1 MKAPKP
7 AKESKQDEATPEK
20 RRGRPP
26 GSKSKNK
33 IPKAAA
39 ERKTKKSKKGG
50 DDDEVDADDDN
61 QDDAKKDG
69 EEEEVD
75 EPSQE
80 SVEEGD
86 EAPVTHS
93 LSKEEIKAKIASR
106 KTPSKKKLTT
116 DDPDAKSKSG
126 GAKKQAATTGKT
138 SSGGGKTASST
149 DEIDTKRKKEI
160 ELVVPRKSVKSADIR
175 EMTEEAAKKKL
186 DGGQQKEK
194 TKKDKGEYKVGDLG
208 AFASKLTRLNAN
220 ESSKNNDEIIQMLNQ
235 LFEEKVV
242 FRSDVERS
250 GLAAII
256 AVLRKSSNPT
266 VAQTASALRK
276 HLMKIIRM
284 DTGNDG
290 TAAPAKP
297 QKAADDS
304 SKTASKKP
312 KDAKSAVGGE
322 KKDEP
327 KKNTNGVAES
337 KPVAVEADKVA
348 PTTSSSDDKPNGDV
362 KSNNKTSSTAPADS
376 KETTT
381 PVADAAKEVTPPKT
395 EDDSS
400 KTTAKAA
407 EPAATE
413 VAKSDSGEKKAD
425 ASLDKN
431 RQAFVDMLSNVL
443 ELSGPKH
450 LALAKEIE
458 VRS

>member
-1 MKAPKP
+1 MKEPKP
-7 AKESKQDEATPEK
+7 TKESKRDEATPEK

-33 IPKAAA
+33 TPKAAG
-39 ERKTKKSKKGG
+39 ERKTKKKSKKGG
-50 DDDEVDADDDN
+50 DGDEADADDDN
-61 QDDAKKDG
+61 QDDVGKD
-69 EEEEVD
+69 EEEEVAD

-80 SVEEGD
+80 SVGEED

-116 DDPDAKSKSG
+116 DESDAKSKSG

-138 SSGGGKTASST
+138 NSGSGSKTASST

-175 EMTEEAAKKKL
+175 EMAEEAAKKKL

-194 TKKDKGEYKVGDLG
+194 TKKDTGEYKVGDLG
-208 AFASKLTRLNAN
+208 AFASKVTRLNAN

-235 LFEEKVV
+235 LFEEKVM

-284 DTGNDG
+284 DAGNDDS
-290 TAAPAKP
+290 APAVKP
-297 QKAADDS
+297 QKAADDN
-304 SKTASKKP
+304 SKAASKKP
-312 KDAKSAVGGE
+312 KGVKPAVGAD

-327 KKNTNGVAES
+327 KRESNGVTKS
-337 KPVAVEADKVA
+337 QPVAVEANKAA
-348 PTTSSSDDKPNGDV
+348 PSSGEKPNGDV
-362 KSNNKTSSTAPADS
+362 KSTSSTTPADS
-376 KETTT
+376 KDVRVTTA
-381 PVADAAKEVTPPKT
+381 PVADAAKEAIPSKT
-395 EDDSS
+395 ENDSS
-400 KTTAKAA
+400 KSAAKPL
-407 EPAATE
+407 EPAGTE
-413 VAKSDSGEKKAD
+413 VTKSASGEKKTD

-458 VRS
+458 VRL